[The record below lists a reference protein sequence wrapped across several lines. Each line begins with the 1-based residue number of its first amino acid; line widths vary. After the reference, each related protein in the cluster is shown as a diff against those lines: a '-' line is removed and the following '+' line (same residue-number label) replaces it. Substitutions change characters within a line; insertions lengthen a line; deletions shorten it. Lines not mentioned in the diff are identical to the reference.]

1 MHLMRYRYA
10 SACSRGACVLDAAC
24 GPGYGAAML
33 ATEGKAAR
41 VVALDISEA
50 AIAGAR
56 RKYKAYTNL
65 EFIRGNVEDLPFA
78 DHTFDLYASF
88 ETIEHVP

>member
-1 MHLMRYRYA
+1 MVSERLTWWSPPWQVRMHLMRYRYA
-10 SACSRGACVLDAAC
+10 SARSRGACVLDAAC

-41 VVALDISEA
+41 VVAVDISEA

-56 RKYKAYTNL
+56 RK
-65 EFIRGNVEDLPFA
+65 
-78 DHTFDLYASF
+78 
-88 ETIEHVP
+88 